1 MPTTPRTT
9 HGHATAGSV
18 TFCRRA
24 SAESVTFCRHASAR
38 PVTFRHRASTRSAA
52 LTVFLF
58 ILAVSIFA
66 PGALAQTPRH
76 PDDLTLKPLTPKPLG
91 AEQAT
96 LPCGI
101 PVVLYPS
108 RDLPILDLTIQFK
121 MGTRY
126 LPAEKHTACGLL
138 GSLWR
143 DGGTTTIPPDSLDAV
158 LTALDASVKA
168 NIWARTGGVSV
179 SLSREDMEK
188 ALPLWRDVVIHP
200 GFDAGRLAR
209 AKATR
214 LQELQAINNEPRT
227 IAEKRLG
234 WLVYGEGFP
243 TSRLETRPDIEGVT
257 VEDLLILHRR
267 FVRPEN
273 ALIGVSGD
281 FDREQMFALLDKLFR
296 DWKVPGPYEPPVME
310 PWIARPEPGV
320 YLLRGDY
327 EQSQIRAARIVDLTD
342 ESPDLAPANLL
353 SSVLGYQRVFYRT
366 REEGLSYGTFM
377 SLNVGPE
384 RTLIRGAGSGRG
396 DATLPLLRAI
406 LEETKRMEKDPA
418 TATELQSAKVSV
430 IGSEIQTGETPAAL
444 VQRTVGDILQGRPA
458 DFRPRYVERVQAASS
473 GDLARLTKQYLT
485 GNDWVILV
493 LGNPDQFGGS
503 LESLGLGPLHEL
515 APVKFGE

>member
-1 MPTTPRTT
+1 MCTTPRTT
-9 HGHATAGSV
+9 RGGAQ
-18 TFCRRA
+18 
-24 SAESVTFCRHASAR
+24 AR
-38 PVTFRHRASTRSAA
+38 PVTLRHRAPARPATFRHGAPARSVTF
-52 LTVFLF
+52 TVILF
-58 ILAVSIFA
+58 ILAVSIVA
-66 PGALAQTPRH
+66 PGALAQTPKH
-76 PDDLTLKPLTPKPLG
+76 PDELTLKQLTPKPLD
-91 AEQAT
+91 ADQTT

-101 PVVLYPS
+101 PVVLYANH
-108 RDLPILDLTIQFK
+108 DLPILDLTIQFK

-126 LPAEKHTACGLL
+126 LPAEMHTACGLF

-143 DGGTTTIPPDSLDAV
+143 DGGTTTIRPDSLDAV
-158 LTALDASVKA
+158 LTALDASVNA
-168 NIWARTGGVSV
+168 TISARTGGVSV

-200 GFDAGRLAR
+200 GFDAGRLVR
-209 AKATR
+209 AKANR
-214 LQELQAINNEPRT
+214 LQELQSINNEPRA
-227 IAEKRLG
+227 IADKRLS
-234 WLVYGEGFP
+234 WLVYGKEFP

-257 VEDLLILHRR
+257 VADLSALHRR

-281 FDREQMFALLDKLFR
+281 FDRGQMLAFLDRLFR
-296 DWKVPGPYEPPVME
+296 DWKVPGAYRPPVMD
-310 PWIARPEPGV
+310 PWTARPEAGV

-327 EQSQIRAARIVDLTD
+327 EQSQIRAARLVDLTD
-342 ESPDLAPANLL
+342 ESPDYAPANLL

-418 TATELQSAKVSV
+418 TTTELESAKASV
-430 IGSEIQTGETPAAL
+430 IGAEIQTGETPAAL
-444 VQRTVGDILQGRPA
+444 VQRTVGDILQGRSA
-458 DFRPRYVERVQAASS
+458 DFRLRYVERVQAASS
-473 GDLARLTKQYLT
+473 ADLSRLTKQYLT
-485 GNDWVILV
+485 GSDWVILV

-503 LESLGLGPLHEL
+503 LESLGLGPVREL